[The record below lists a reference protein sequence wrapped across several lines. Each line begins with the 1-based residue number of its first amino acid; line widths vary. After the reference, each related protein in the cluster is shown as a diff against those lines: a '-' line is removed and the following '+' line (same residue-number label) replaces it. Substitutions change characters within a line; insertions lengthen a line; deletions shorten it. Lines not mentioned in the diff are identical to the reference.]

1 MQIFN
6 QVKNKRLIAAAV
18 IEKNGK
24 VFIAQRSDK
33 DLYGKWEFPG
43 GKVEKGESLEE
54 CLAREL
60 FEELSINVEVGKYL
74 CKSVFIYKETEFEM
88 NVFKVSSFSGE
99 IILNEHSAF
108 AWVNPED
115 LNKYSFPAP
124 DLPIVKLLQE
134 K

>member
-1 MQIFN
+1 MIH
-6 QVKNKRLIAAAV
+6 VCAAV
-18 IEKNGK
+18 NKLNGK
-24 VFIAQRSDK
+24 YLLTSRPP
-33 DLYGKWEFPG
+33 GKHLAGQWEFPG